1 MEKVLDYIS
10 TTKKDEGGQ
19 VHVKQ
24 EEVQAH
30 NGKKVNVNRIP
41 AKDEYIYGLRLMD
54 VLFTKE
60 EMANSLL
67 LPSKRSDKFPL
78 DKTHVNLMFDLTDK
92 RFGRKWDMSKLTS
105 KCNQKCRDAKNF
117 LDSSSDSD
125 TD

>member
-41 AKDEYIYGLRLMD
+41 AKDEYIYIYIYIY
-54 VLFTKE
+54 
-60 EMANSLL
+60 MA
-67 LPSKRSDKFPL
+67 
-78 DKTHVNLMFDLTDK
+78 
-92 RFGRKWDMSKLTS
+92 
-105 KCNQKCRDAKNF
+105 
-117 LDSSSDSD
+117 
-125 TD
+125 

>member
-41 AKDEYIYGLRLMD
+41 AKDEYIYIWPKVDGCFIYQRRNGQFPFTTIKEIRQVSIRLNLCQFN
-54 VLFTKE
+54 VRPHRQKVWE
-60 EMANSLL
+60 EMG
-67 LPSKRSDKFPL
+67 
-78 DKTHVNLMFDLTDK
+78 HE
-92 RFGRKWDMSKLTS
+92 
-105 KCNQKCRDAKNF
+105 
-117 LDSSSDSD
+117 
-125 TD
+125 